1 MEAPKK
7 INSFVLASSKDISS
21 AKYVLFGSDDERGSK
36 GLAYFEGST
45 CGPMEIRKASHLRN
59 AFHRT
64 EQGKLKTFVVNSFA
78 PLNREDISFA
88 DIGNVVRPKIS
99 ETITTLLQNKQF
111 PIMLGGDHSLS
122 YEVLKGV
129 DRVHKKFAI
138 VYFDAHPDFR
148 SSDSAGR
155 QNYATVMYDAT
166 KLKSVQNKHCIQIG
180 VRDIEPEEFTNKRE
194 ANVPWLT
201 SLDVQKIGLNDT
213 LDKIK
218 STVGKLPIYIS
229 VDLDVLDRAFAPGVS
244 TPSPGGLM
252 SRELLFLLTELAH
265 ENVIGLDIVEHTPD
279 VDIQTTTA
287 HIGAK
292 LIIEFVVR
300 HNLKKI

>member
-1 MEAPKK
+1 
-7 INSFVLASSKDISS
+7 KDAAT
-21 AKYVLFGSDDERGSK
+21 AKYVLFSSDDDSGSK
-36 GLAYFEGST
+36 GLAHFEGSAH
-45 CGPMEIRKASHLRN
+45 GPLEIRKESHLTN
-59 AFHRT
+59 AYHRT
-64 EQGKLKTFVVNSFA
+64 EQGKLKTYVVNSFA

-88 DIGNVVRPKIS
+88 DIGNIDKPKIS
-99 ETITTLLQNKQF
+99 EKVAVLLQNKQF

-129 DRVHKKFAI
+129 DKVHKKFAI

-155 QNYATVMYDAT
+155 KSYATVMYDAT
-166 KLKSVQNKHCIQIG
+166 KLKSVQSKHCIQIG
-180 VRDIEPEEFTNKRE
+180 VRDIEPEEFINKDE
-194 ANVPWLT
+194 SNVSWL
-201 SLDVQKIGLNDT
+201 SGIDVQKIGLNDT
-213 LDKIK
+213 LAKIK

-244 TPSPGGLM
+244 TPSPAGLM

-265 ENVIGLDIVEHTPD
+265 ENVIGLDIVEHTPE
-279 VDIQTTTA
+279 VDIQKTTA

-300 HNLKKI
+300 NNLKKI